1 MCLFSFANT
10 NTKSEAYKRGV
21 TSFECGCCP
30 ECLAKRARQ
39 WSLRAAME
47 AKVSFSCMVTLTYD
61 QYVRNS
67 KGEIVGEK
75 LVLRHVAKRDVQL
88 FVKRLRKH
96 FKNNTIKY
104 LITAEYGKRT
114 GRPHY
119 HALLFGVDFSDR
131 VFCKLSKRGNKIY
144 RSQTLEKIWKNG
156 ICTVDAVNVSAK
168 VARYCTKYCAKDGRS
183 SDTFMLFSRGIGESE
198 LLRRFNGRSYWL
210 DGREYPIPRQIWQK
224 VITERYKAFEDFTY
238 KYKNLSTSF
247 LADFLENQRM
257 RKQYR
262 DIRNADDQ
270 YMKYIEYW
278 REKGE
283 CYEST
288 RPSEL
293 QRIALLPDSK
303 YHSYKIK
310 AKYAKLRRIKDDL
323 PAEIPR
329 FNGRSE
335 RARWFWDRFHVEIY
349 PEKKLGEVIC
359 PLASRHERANDTIA
373 GAPVFLVPIYD
384 EFDPFDNPEYFQNL
398 SMICDSK

>member
-1 MCLFSFANT
+1 MCLFPFANT
-10 NTKSEAYKRGV
+10 DIKSEAYKRGV

-39 WSLRAAME
+39 WSLRSAME
-47 AKVSFSCMVTLTYD
+47 AKVSASCMVTLTYD

-67 KGEIVGEK
+67 KGEIVGEQ

-96 FKNNTIKY
+96 FKNNKIKY

-119 HALLFGVDFSDR
+119 HALLFGLDFSDR

-144 RSQTLEKIWKNG
+144 RSQTLEKIWKHG

-198 LLRRFNGRSYWL
+198 LLRLFNGRSYWL
-210 DGREYPIPRQIWQK
+210 DGREYPIPRQIWEK
-224 VITERYKAFEDFTY
+224 KICEWYHVERDPDYFTP
-238 KYKNLSTSF
+238 KYKNRF
-247 LADFLENQRM
+247 LCSWDEYIKNCKM
-257 RKQYR
+257 RRRYR
-262 DIRNADDQ
+262 VLRNADQRYVD
-270 YMKYIEYW
+270 YIEYW
-278 REKGE
+278 KYKGE
-283 CYEST
+283 CYERT
-288 RPSEL
+288 RPTEL

-310 AKYAKLRRIKDDL
+310 ARYAKIRRIKDDV

-335 RARWFWDRFHVEIY
+335 RGRWFWQRFHVDIY
-349 PEKKLGEVIC
+349 ADGDIC
-359 PLASRHERANDTIA
+359 PSASCHERANDTI
-373 GAPVFLVPIYD
+373 PETLVFLRPIKD
-384 EFDPFDNPEYFQNL
+384 EYNPFDNPECFQNL
-398 SMICDSK
+398 SIICDSE